1 MAKELEGKWALVSG
15 ASSGIGAELAREL
28 AARGARLVL
37 VSRRTEKMEA
47 LARDIQALGMTEI
60 HVVSADLA
68 EKGAPER
75 LLKALESRGIEVS
88 ILVNN
93 AGFGAYGPFET
104 ISAEIEDAMLDLDIK
119 AVARMTR
126 LFVPAMRA
134 AGFGRI
140 LLTAST
146 AAFQPTPL
154 YASYAAAKAFV
165 LSYGL
170 ALRSELAG
178 TGVSVTVLS
187 PGVTRTAFHTV
198 AGHEDNAFKRATMM
212 EAAPVARAAVSALLR
227 GRAEIVPGAVNKL
240 SAFGVRFLPRPAQA
254 AMAKRLM
261 S

>member
-1 MAKELEGKWALVSG
+1 MPKELEGKWALVSG

-28 AARGARLVL
+28 AVRGARLVL

-47 LARDIQALGMTEI
+47 LARDLQSCGMSD
-60 HVVSADLA
+60 VFVASADLA

-88 ILVNN
+88 VLVNN

-104 ISAEIEDAMLDLDIK
+104 IPADVEEAMLDLDIK

-134 AGFGRI
+134 AGYGRI

-146 AAFQPTPL
+146 AAYQPTPL

-165 LSYGL
+165 LSYGV
-170 ALRSELAG
+170 AIRQELRG

-187 PGVTRTAFHTV
+187 PGVTRTEFHKV
-198 AGHEDNAFKRATMM
+198 AGHEDNAFKRVTMM
-212 EAAPVARAAVSALLR
+212 EAPAVAKAAVEALLR
-227 GRAEIVPGAVNKL
+227 GRAIVMPGALNRAL
-240 SAFGVRFLPRPAQA
+240 AFSAALVPRTTQA
-254 AMAKRLM
+254 AMAQRLM